1 MPDIAKHRKRTVL
14 FAVMA
19 GFYSLSA
26 AAAWPE
32 HAITYVVPY
41 PPGGTNDSA
50 ARIVA
55 QGLEKK
61 LGQPVVVENRPGAG
75 GTVGAAYVAHA
86 KPDGYTLF
94 NASIGNVA
102 IAPQLVP
109 ANFDPF
115 KDFTPLAH
123 IGGSRSVIAVN
134 PALPIHTLQ
143 ELINYAKENPG
154 KLTYGTSGNGTPG
167 NISMEYFKLLSGTD
181 ILHIP
186 YKGSAAALSDA
197 VAGHIDV
204 VSDPLANG
212 FVKGGKLRGLAFF
225 GTEKADD
232 LTGVPSITQ
241 LYPQWK
247 FSGSFIAL
255 APAKTPAAVVEQL
268 RTSYQAVLSDP
279 QVVRSLENIGVTPE
293 WKTPQQTQALVQAT
307 WDISKEI
314 IKKANIQAN

>member
-1 MPDIAKHRKRTVL
+1 MKKITAYRQQTLLIAL
-14 FAVMA
+14 LASA
-19 GFYSLSA
+19 WSLSA
-26 AAAWPE
+26 HAAWPE

-55 QGLEKK
+55 QALEKQ

-109 ANFDPF
+109 ANFDSF

-134 PALPIHTLQ
+134 PNLPIHSIQ
-143 ELINYAKENPG
+143 ELITYAQANPG

-167 NISMEYFKLLSGTD
+167 NISMEYFKLLSSTD
-181 ILHIP
+181 ILHVP

-212 FVKGGKLRGLAFF
+212 FVKSGKLRGLAFF

-255 APAKTPAAVVEQL
+255 APAKTPQPILTKL
-268 RTSYQAVLSDP
+268 RASYQAVLSDP
-279 QVVRSLENIGVTPE
+279 QVVKSLENIGVTPE
-293 WKTPQQTQALVQAT
+293 WKTPQQTEALVQAT
-307 WDISKEI
+307 WDISKDI